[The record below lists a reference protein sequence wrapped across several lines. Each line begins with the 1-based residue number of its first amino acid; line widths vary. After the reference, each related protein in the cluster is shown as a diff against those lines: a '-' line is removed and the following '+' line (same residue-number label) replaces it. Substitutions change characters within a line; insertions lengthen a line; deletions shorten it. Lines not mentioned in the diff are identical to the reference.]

1 MDTNRVALKI
11 VEEEVNGV
19 IPENPAFVELRNT
32 GSPGFGYN
40 PSTIVSNEIRPDR
53 QVADITTVGAEPGG
67 EVDGELSFG
76 TYDSV
81 FEGAFQQRWKKT
93 AEVAGANI
101 TSFTAD
107 TNIIVVANP
116 PETIVVG
123 SLLMITG
130 TASNNGIK
138 KVKTVEGT
146 SIGTEEALVTEES
159 VDAGAKIKVI
169 GWEAPAGDIQA
180 ATSDSEKSL
189 TSTTSDLTKLGLLP
203 GQWFKIGDSSLTAS
217 SFDTVA
223 DNGFARVESVA
234 TNKIVFGFA
243 PKGWANDTADAKTI
257 RIYFGDMLVN
267 SEKEIDPTKPIEI
280 ISYTIEQSFLD
291 HNPIDY
297 QYVSYM
303 IPDTLTLSMS
313 AADFITIN
321 TSFVGA
327 DAQASTERVA
337 GATDVA
343 APQYP
348 VMNTTS
354 NVAQIARGDAKIE
367 GANYVN
373 ELTVEINNNS
383 RRRTAVGIFGAW
395 SVGVGEFAV
404 TGSMSTYFSNAD
416 LLQDLIN
423 NRETSLNFVVRDND
437 NHAYF
442 FDMPRVKYSS
452 GNPEVSGKNEDVM
465 LPLEYQAIRDP
476 DLGYTLSLGRFEYLN

>member
-19 IPENPAFVELRNT
+19 IPENPAFIELRNT

-93 AEVAGANI
+93 AETNGASI
-101 TSFTAD
+101 TSIAAE
-107 TNIIVVANP
+107 TNVILGTEF

-123 SLLMITG
+123 SLLKITG
-130 TASNNGIK
+130 TASNDGMK
-138 KVKTVEGT
+138 KVKAVAEG
-146 SIGTEEALVTEES
+146 SIETEETLVLEES
-159 VDAGAKIKVI
+159 VPAGAKIKVI

-180 ATSDSEKSL
+180 ATSETEKSI
-189 TSTTSDLTKLGLLP
+189 TSSTSDLSKLGLLA
-203 GQWFKIGDSSLTAS
+203 GQWLKLGDSSKSGS

-234 TNKIVFGFA
+234 TNKIVLGFA
-243 PKGWANDTADAKTI
+243 PKGWANDAADAKTI
-257 RIYFGDMLVN
+257 RFYFGDMLVN

-291 HNPIDY
+291 HKPIDY

-303 IPDTLTLSMS
+303 IPDSLTLNMS
-313 AADFITIN
+313 SADFITMN

-327 DAQASTERVA
+327 DAQASTVRIA

-343 APQYP
+343 APQNP
-348 VMNTTS
+348 VMNTSS

-373 ELTVEINNNS
+373 ELTVEINNNA

-423 NRETSLNFVVRDND
+423 NRETSLNFVVKDND